1 MHETERLILRPFDP
15 SSQGDLESVLDI
27 HSRMDVIRWLSNPP
41 FTPMSDLAQAR
52 EWIDRRNAMTDADP
66 LALQW
71 AIVER
76 ASGRT
81 VGGVGVQRL
90 VRLADS
96 ASADP
101 ADPADSAVSSGFVGE
116 YEIGWRLHPDAGGRG
131 YATEAARELA
141 RAVFAGGLERLVID
155 MYDDNA
161 PSAGVARRLGA
172 EERGVLDD
180 PWYGGVSLLF
190 ELRPEHVAG

>member
-27 HSRMDVIRWLSNPP
+27 HSRMDVIRWLDNPP
-41 FTPMSDLAQAR
+41 FTPMSGLAQAR

-71 AIVER
+71 AVVER

-101 ADPADSAVSSGFVGE
+101 AVSSGFVGE

-141 RAVFAGGLERLVID
+141 RAVFAGGLARLVID

>member
-1 MHETERLILRPFDP
+1 MHETDRLTLRPFDP
-15 SSQGDLESVLDI
+15 SSQTDLESVLDI
-27 HSRMDVIRWLSNPP
+27 HSRMDVIRWLDNPP
-41 FTPMSDLAQAR
+41 FTPMTGIAQAR
-52 EWIDRRNAMTDADP
+52 EWVDARNAMTDADP

-90 VRLADS
+90 SRLQDS
-96 ASADP
+96 ASTDP
-101 ADPADSAVSSGFVGE
+101 GMSSGFVGE
-116 YEIGWRLHPDAGGRG
+116 YEIGWRLNPDAGGRG

-141 RAVFAGGLERLVID
+141 RTVFAAGLQKLVID

-172 EERGVLDD
+172 EELGVLDD
-180 PWYGGVSLLF
+180 PWYGGRSLLF
-190 ELRPEHVAG
+190 ELRPEHVED

>member
-1 MHETERLILRPFDP
+1 MHETDRLTLRPFDA
-15 SSQGDLESVLDI
+15 SSRGDLESVLDI

-41 FTPMSDLAQAR
+41 FTPMADLAEAR
-52 EWIDRRNAMTDADP
+52 EWIDRRNAMTGADP
-66 LALQW
+66 LAIQW
-71 AIVER
+71 AVVER
-76 ASGRT
+76 ATGRT
-81 VGGVGVQRL
+81 IGGVGVQRL
-90 VRLADS
+90 VRPADS
-96 ASADP
+96 ASTDP
-101 ADPADSAVSSGFVGE
+101 TISTGFVGE

-141 RAVFAGGLERLVID
+141 RTAFAGGLERLVID

>member
-27 HSRMDVIRWLSNPP
+27 HSRMDVIRWLDNPP

-76 ASGRT
+76 ATGRT

-90 VRLADS
+90 ARAAGS
-96 ASADP
+96 SSADP
-101 ADPADSAVSSGFVGE
+101 AVSTGFVGE
-116 YEIGWRLHPDAGGRG
+116 YEIGWRLNPDAGGRG

-141 RAVFAGGLERLVID
+141 RTAFAGGLRKLVID

-172 EERGVLDD
+172 EELGVRDD
-180 PWYGGVSLLF
+180 PWYGGRSLLF